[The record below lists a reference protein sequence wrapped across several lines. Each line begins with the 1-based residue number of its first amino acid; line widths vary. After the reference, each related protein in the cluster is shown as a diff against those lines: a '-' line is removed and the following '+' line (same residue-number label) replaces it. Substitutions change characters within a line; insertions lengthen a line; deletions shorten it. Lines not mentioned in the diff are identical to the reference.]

1 MQLKSILETSEKG
14 IFQTYK
20 EKYKDDFILI
30 YENDTEEFTQL
41 LDVLFLSNYGNRS
54 VISLLEN
61 KSNDADIIDF
71 IAFLLHIKCNTQL
84 LEIKEILAKDYN
96 VLQNIKETITEN
108 TQTTGNTQNK
118 QTFENVNNTYGFD
131 SNDSVKDN
139 SSNSTDDTETTIQ
152 NESIKTYEKLSSNL
166 SVSQSDLI
174 DKEIKR
180 KVDFNFIDLT
190 FSLFANNIL
199 LDVYE

>member
-1 MQLKSILETSEKG
+1 MQLKNILETSEKG

-41 LDVLFLSNYGNRS
+41 LDVLFLSNYGNKS
-54 VISLLEN
+54 VISLIEN

-71 IAFLLHIKCNTQL
+71 IAFLLHIKCSTQL
-84 LEIKEILAKDYN
+84 LEIKEILSKDYN
-96 VLQNIKETITEN
+96 LLQNIKETITEN

>member
-1 MQLKSILETSEKG
+1 MQLKNILETSEKG

-41 LDVLFLSNYGNRS
+41 LDVLFLSNYGNKS
-54 VISLLEN
+54 VISLIEN

-71 IAFLLHIKCNTQL
+71 IAFLLHVKCSTQL
-84 LEIKEILAKDYN
+84 LEIKEILSKDYN
-96 VLQNIKETITEN
+96 LLQNIKETITEN

-190 FSLFANNIL
+190 FSLYSNNIL

>member
-1 MQLKSILETSEKG
+1 MQLKQILETSKKG
-14 IFQTYK
+14 VFQTYK
-20 EKYKDDFILI
+20 EKYQDDFILI

-41 LDVLFLSNYGNRS
+41 LDLLFLSNYGNRS
-54 VISLLEN
+54 VISLIEN

-180 KVDFNFIDLT
+180 KVDFDFIDLT
-190 FSLFANNIL
+190 FSLYSNNIL